1 MAFLLLIPSIVL
13 AYTALGFAR
22 LMVREVGKHGVYSDP
37 VRHAVMG
44 ACCAAGAIALGLIAT
59 GRPA

>member
-1 MAFLLLIPSIVL
+1 MALTLLIPGAVL

-22 LMVREVGKHGVYSDP
+22 LMVREVSAHGLYSDP

-44 ACCAAGAIALGLIAT
+44 ACCAAGAIALGLIAME
-59 GRPA
+59 RPA